1 MNNQYA
7 KNGNTVNVSVTLPL
21 PPSSANTV
29 LTIHESKLAGVYVTP
44 PTPTCVGTPNACTIT
59 MARTVDSL
67 SADFVD
73 GSVVSWSLVVIGT
86 TKCAHD
92 ALSLCITR
100 FKLTSC
106 RPTFASEVVLDFTP
120 PSLTSVR
127 LSEPVTSASLV
138 KDTGQVKVDVVSS
151 EQLYT
156 LTYTLDT
163 RGPLCTYDF
172 GMVSAQSMT
181 LTTDG
186 TLTGTHTKTITATY
200 NSASLHCVLE
210 VICITFVGE
219 DMAGHKL
226 TNPTTCRSFSPTD
239 SEDYP
244 GWFMLHNVGTGPSS
258 VSLARPLGLHCMDS
272 SVDTQ
277 ACANSASVTSTT
289 LEYGNYLALAVS
301 SGYPI
306 GITDISVDG
315 HSVYAATGFGSSTFQ
330 NDNAWTIDCSDL
342 VRDDLCVRFATS
354 ATCQAYLSPTCQY
367 LSLIHISEPTRPY

>member
-1 MNNQYA
+1 MVA
-7 KNGNTVNVSVTLPL
+7 SCLGHWWLSER
-21 PPSSANTV
+21 PS
-29 LTIHESKLAGVYVTP
+29 
-44 PTPTCVGTPNACTIT
+44 
-59 MARTVDSL
+59 ARTTP
-67 SADFVD
+67 
-73 GSVVSWSLVVIGT
+73 G
-86 TKCAHD
+86 
-92 ALSLCITR
+92 SLCITR

-127 LSEPVTSASLV
+127 LSEPGTSASLV
-138 KDTGQVKVDVVSS
+138 KDGGQLKVDVVSS
-151 EQLYT
+151 EQLDT

-186 TLTGTHTKTITATY
+186 TLTGTHTKINITATY

-258 VSLARPLGLHCMDS
+258 VPRSPDL
-272 SVDTQ
+272 
-277 ACANSASVTSTT
+277 
-289 LEYGNYLALAVS
+289 
-301 SGYPI
+301 SGY
-306 GITDISVDG
+306 T
-315 HSVYAATGFGSSTFQ
+315 
-330 NDNAWTIDCSDL
+330 AWIVPWTRRRAL
-342 VRDDLCVRFATS
+342 TA
-354 ATCQAYLSPTCQY
+354 QA
-367 LSLIHISEPTRPY
+367 

>member
-1 MNNQYA
+1 MTLNDVLTARATKVDKYSATFTFEVTQTLAALNTFLEYKVYNLKDIQEANTATATFTTNVFNAEKIRLQSASELTAFSLTNGACSTTSNNVNNQYA
-7 KNGNTVNVSVTLPL
+7 KNGNTVTVSVTLPL

-73 GSVVSWSLVVIGT
+73 GSVVSWSLVIIGT
-86 TKCAHD
+86 TKCAH
-92 ALSLCITR
+92 APGSLCITR

-127 LSEPVTSASLV
+127 LSEPGTSASLV
-138 KDTGQVKVDVVSS
+138 KDGGQLKVDVVSS
-151 EQLYT
+151 EQLDT

-163 RGPLCTYDF
+163 RGTLCTYDF

-186 TLTGTHTKTITATY
+186 TLTGTHTKINITATY

-210 VICITFVGE
+210 VICITFVGV

-239 SEDYP
+239 YEDYP
-244 GWFMLHNVGTGPSS
+244 GWFMLHNVATGPSS
-258 VSLARPLGLHCMDS
+258 YLARPTSRVKLH
-272 SVDTQ
+272 
-277 ACANSASVTSTT
+277 
-289 LEYGNYLALAVS
+289 G
-301 SGYPI
+301 
-306 GITDISVDG
+306 
-315 HSVYAATGFGSSTFQ
+315 
-330 NDNAWTIDCSDL
+330 
-342 VRDDLCVRFATS
+342 
-354 ATCQAYLSPTCQY
+354 
-367 LSLIHISEPTRPY
+367 